1 MESRRAD
8 MQAVFNAL
16 SEQNKDMILLVAKSV
31 QTAQKAAERS
41 LRPPKSDGV
50 TIIQART

>member
-16 SEQNKDMILLVAKSV
+16 SEQNKDRILLIAKSM
-31 QTAQKAAERS
+31 QIAQEAAERS
-41 LRPPKSDGV
+41 LRLSKSDGV
-50 TIIQART
+50 TIQA